1 MKKKSQQYP
10 EMLPEYDYS
19 DGVRG
24 KYSESYAAACSMD
37 VAQRWKEE
45 VMARVEE
52 VRRGKVVL
60 IPGAEALAQLRWR
73 FTRG

>member
-1 MKKKSQQYP
+1 
-10 EMLPEYDYS
+10 MLSDYDFS

-24 KYSESYAAACSMD
+24 KYAESYATACNMD
-37 VAQRWKEE
+37 VAQRWREE
-45 VMARVEE
+45 VMARVEA

-60 IPGAEALAQLRWR
+60 ITGAEALAQLRRR

>member
-1 MKKKSQQYP
+1 
-10 EMLPEYDYS
+10 MLPDYDFS

-24 KYSESYAAACSMD
+24 KYSENYAAACSMD
-37 VAQRWKEE
+37 VAQRWREE

-60 IPGAEALAQLRWR
+60 IPGAEALAQLRRR